1 MKLEKMRINVT
12 TASNGAGSASG
23 DRSVHGLLYAVQ
35 LVDGD
40 FADGVD
46 VTLTCEHGELASRT
60 LLVKADFNT
69 DSMFYPRDLVN
80 ATADGAALTGT
91 AGGDRCLPIIF
102 GTPKVVIA
110 AGGDAK
116 TGGVI
121 LYFYEN
127 E

>member
-1 MKLEKMRINVT
+1 MKLERMRINVT
-12 TASNGAGSASG
+12 TAAGGGGSASG
-23 DRSVHGLLYAVQ
+23 DRHVFGLLYAAQ
-35 LVDGD
+35 FIDGD

-46 VTLTCEHGELASRT
+46 VTVTCEHGDLSKT